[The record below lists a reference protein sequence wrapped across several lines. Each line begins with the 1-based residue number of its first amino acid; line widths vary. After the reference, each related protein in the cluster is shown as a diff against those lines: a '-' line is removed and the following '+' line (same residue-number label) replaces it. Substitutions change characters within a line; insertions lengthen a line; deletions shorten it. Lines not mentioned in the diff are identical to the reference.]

1 MLGDLPP
8 SSSETRL
15 RVPAAF
21 CITSLPVSGLPVKAT
36 LSTSLCATSIAPTS
50 PAPVRMLTTP
60 GGRPASS
67 KLEARARVVS
77 GVCSAGFNTMV
88 HPAQSAGASFHAA
101 IKRGKFHGTIWAATP
116 IGSRNASASASS
128 ETGTT
133 SPWIFVASPP

>member
-8 SSSETRL
+8 SSSETLL

-36 LSTSLCATSIAPTS
+36 LSTSLWATSIAPTS
-50 PAPVRMLTTP
+50 PAPVMMLTTP
-60 GGRPASS
+60 EGRPASS
-67 KLEARARVVS
+67 KLSTSARVVS
-77 GVCSAGFNTMV
+77 GVCSAGFNTTV
-88 HPAQSAGASFHAA
+88 QPAQRAGASFQAA
-101 IKRGKFHGTIWAATP
+101 INSGKFHGTICAATP
-116 IGSRNASASASS
+116 MGSRKASASASS